1 MLRIGLDCDDT
12 CNYWYSEYLKRFG
25 KPKNS
30 YTITR
35 HVEKDLID
43 DKEFWMNLPVKCIP
57 DFDVTL
63 YCTKR
68 IIPKSWTK
76 RWLEDHGYPIA
87 PIYQVISQ
95 YKNKASV
102 IKGRVDVFV
111 DDSVSNFIQMNLSG
125 VPCLLMDSDDN
136 QDWGP
141 YGRVYSLNREHIED
155 TYDLFM
161 NTVYPQ
167 FKEFYELYRSNLSN
181 KNQAVA

>member
-43 DKEFWMNLPVKCIP
+43 DKEFWMNLPVKHIP
-57 DFDVTL
+57 DFNVTL

-76 RWLEDHGYPIA
+76 RWLEDHNYPIA

-102 IKGRVDVFV
+102 IKLPRHLKCKEIDGISNSYSRFV
-111 DDSVSNFIQMNLSG
+111 CVKSNVPRIIQLS
-125 VPCLLMDSDDN
+125 S
-136 QDWGP
+136 
-141 YGRVYSLNREHIED
+141 
-155 TYDLFM
+155 
-161 NTVYPQ
+161 
-167 FKEFYELYRSNLSN
+167 K
-181 KNQAVA
+181 